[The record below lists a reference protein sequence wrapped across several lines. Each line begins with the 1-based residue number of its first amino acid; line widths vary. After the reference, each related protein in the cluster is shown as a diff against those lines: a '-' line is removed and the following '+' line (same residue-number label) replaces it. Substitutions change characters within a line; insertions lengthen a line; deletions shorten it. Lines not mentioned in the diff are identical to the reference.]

1 MSQKQNI
8 SKVTSLIILGN
19 ILEYYDFL
27 LFAHLGVIITPLF
40 FPDLSSTQTHIL
52 SLALFGSSFIM
63 RPVGGF
69 IFGKISDSLGR
80 KTALVQSVKWAIFPT
95 VGLACLPSFEI
106 IGLFGTY
113 LFIALRIF
121 QGIALGGEYPAA
133 GTYMM
138 EMRKNRHGFFSSL
151 MVASGSVG
159 SFIGLCFALICIQ
172 PESPP
177 WLWRVAFLLG
187 GVGAILSFFLRK
199 NLSEYKPKNIVNFKT
214 PDNINMRRL
223 TVFMISILVS
233 ASVWIPMTYS
243 NFYVTKVLNYSSD
256 LGLYASFIG
265 LITFILVLPIAGFL
279 CDKLNRKAYI
289 TCISLLIPPITIGS
303 FYLLAQGSITLAQL
317 GLAVSA
323 AFFSAPSHALANS
336 LFHPSIRGKNVGLFL
351 MLGASF
357 GGIFPGI
364 FSYIVIQ
371 TRWDL
376 APAFLISLIAIIT
389 YFCIKNQDF
398 DNELEE

>member
-1 MSQKQNI
+1 MHKQQNI

-52 SLALFGSSFIM
+52 SLALFGLSFIM

-69 IFGKISDSLGR
+69 IFGKISDTFGR
-80 KTALVQSVKWAIFPT
+80 KLALVQSVKWAIFPT
-95 VGLACLPSFEI
+95 IGLAFLPSFEI
-106 IGLFGTY
+106 IGIFGTY
-113 LFIALRIF
+113 MFIALRLF

-138 EMRKNRHGFFSSL
+138 EMRKNKHGFFSSI

-159 SFIGLCFALICIQ
+159 SFIGLCFALICMQ

-177 WLWRVAFLLG
+177 WLWRIAFLLG

-199 NLSEYKPKNIVNFKT
+199 NLVEYTPKTMVSLKVPENM
-214 PDNINMRRL
+214 NMRRL
-223 TVFMISILVS
+223 AVFMISILVS
-233 ASVWIPMTYS
+233 TSVWIPMTYS
-243 NFYVTKVLNYSSD
+243 NFYVTKVLNYSND

-265 LITFILVLPIAGFL
+265 LITFILVLPIAGFI
-279 CDKLNRKAYI
+279 CDKLNRKKYI
-289 TCISLLIPPITIGS
+289 TYISLLVSPITIGS
-303 FYLLAQGSITLAQL
+303 IYLLTQGYITLAQL
-317 GLAVSA
+317 GLAFSA
-323 AFFSAPSHALANS
+323 AFFAAPSHALANS
-336 LFHPSIRGKNVGLFL
+336 LFHPSMRGKNVGFFL

-357 GGIFPGI
+357 GGIFPSI
-364 FSYIVIQ
+364 SSYIVAQ

-376 APAFLISLIAIIT
+376 APAFLISVIAITT
-389 YFCIKNQDF
+389 YFCLRNQDF
-398 DNELEE
+398 DNELAE